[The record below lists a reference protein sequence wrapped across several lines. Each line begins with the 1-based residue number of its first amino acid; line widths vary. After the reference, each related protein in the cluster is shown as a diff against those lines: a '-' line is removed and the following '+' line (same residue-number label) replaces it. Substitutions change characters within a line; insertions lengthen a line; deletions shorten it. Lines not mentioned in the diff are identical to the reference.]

1 MAAGRDAKSTC
12 QNRFSSAGH
21 GHSCQPTERHAPGAG
36 GSVGTPT
43 SPPGGPPGA
52 SPQWRV
58 LRWLR
63 DCLPTCGNKPH
74 PKRLFKEEASGLVF
88 KPLETLDKSLLCF
101 YLHVNSQIGT
111 FQEKTSTSSIITLG
125 WLCVMLGDSRFRFRD
140 SRKSANSWILP
151 RKRKKRHW
159 ARVRELLF
167 PVSWGPASCSR
178 PHPAAPTASIKHQ
191 EEGAVSKQTRPESQY
206 WGSSRSSPACTG
218 LNRPSFFHLCN

>member
-1 MAAGRDAKSTC
+1 MAAGRDAKSTR
-12 QNRFSSAGH
+12 QNCFSSAGH

-43 SPPGGPPGA
+43 SPPSGPPGA

-125 WLCVMLGDSRFRFRD
+125 WLFVMLGDSRFRFRD
-140 SRKSANSWILP
+140 SWKSANSWILP
-151 RKRKKRHW
+151 KKWKKRHW
-159 ARVRELLF
+159 ARGSRTPLPSDLRAGQLQQA
-167 PVSWGPASCSR
+167 PPSCTHALHKTPR
-178 PHPAAPTASIKHQ
+178 
-191 EEGAVSKQTRPESQY
+191 G
-206 WGSSRSSPACTG
+206 GSCEQADKA
-218 LNRPSFFHLCN
+218 